1 MIYFDN
7 AATTAPLEEALSFY
21 LKAVKDFPGN
31 SSSTHGLG
39 RQADREL
46 EKARASILESFGLA
60 KTHSLIFNSGAT
72 EGNNLA
78 IKGIAH
84 FYKNRGKKLITS
96 SVEHPSVTNAFKELE
111 KEGFEVVYLP
121 VTEEGKV
128 DPSSLEK
135 ALDKDTILV
144 SIMGVNNETGAV
156 NDLSAL
162 ADLTHKFPKAFFH
175 SDLTQ
180 AIGKVKV
187 PYSKL
192 DLFTYSSHKIGGL
205 RGDGALIYLNKIK
218 FAPLNDGGGQ
228 EYGFRSGTVNV
239 PAVMTQAY
247 VIKEAL
253 KGYESNLK
261 HVKEISEYLRQNL
274 NIPSEIR
281 FNSPKEASPYVLNFS
296 LINKKASVVLEA
308 LSEKG
313 IYVSSVSAC
322 NSKGEPISEVLT
334 AMGKSEGD
342 ARNSIRLSFS
352 KRNTLE
358 EAETF
363 VKAFKEVLE
372 GVINR

>member
-21 LKAVKDFPGN
+21 LKAVQDFPGN

-128 DPSSLEK
+128 DPLSLEK

-205 RGDGALIYLNKIK
+205 SGDGALIYLNKIK

-228 EYGFRSGTVNV
+228 EFGFRSGTVNV
-239 PAVMTQAY
+239 PCVMTQAY
-247 VIKEAL
+247 VVKEAL
-253 KGYESNLK
+253 KGYEENLK

-281 FNSPKEASPYVLNFS
+281 FNSPIDASPYVLNFS

>member
-7 AATTAPLEEALSFY
+7 AATTAPLEEAISFY
-21 LKAVKDFPGN
+21 LKAINDFPGN
-31 SSSTHGLG
+31 PSSTHGLG
-39 RQADREL
+39 RQADRQL
-46 EKARASILESFGLA
+46 EKARTEILEVFGLS

-84 FYKNRGKKLITS
+84 FYKNRGMKLITS
-96 SVEHPSVTNAFKELE
+96 SVEHPSVTEAFKELE
-111 KEGFEVVYLP
+111 REGFDVVYLP
-121 VTEEGKV
+121 VNEEGKV
-128 DPSSLEK
+128 EPSSLEK

-144 SIMGVNNETGAV
+144 SIMGVNNETGSI

-180 AIGKVKV
+180 AVGKVKV

-192 DLFTYSSHKIGGL
+192 DMFTYSSHKIGGL
-205 RGDGALIYLNKIK
+205 RSDGALIYLNKIK
-218 FAPLNDGGGQ
+218 FAPINDGGGQ
-228 EYGFRSGTVNV
+228 EFGFRSGTINV
-239 PAVMTQAY
+239 PAALTQAY
-247 VIKEAL
+247 VVKEAF
-253 KGYESNLK
+253 KNYESNLK
-261 HVKEISEYLRQNL
+261 HVEEISKYLRQNL
-274 NIPSEIR
+274 NIPDEIR
-281 FNSPKEASPYVLNFS
+281 FNSPLDASPYVLNFS

-308 LSEKG
+308 LSERE

-322 NSKGEPISEVLT
+322 NSKGEPISDVLT
-334 AMGKSEGD
+334 AMHRSEGD
-342 ARNSIRLSFS
+342 ARNSLRLSFS

-358 EAETF
+358 EAEAF